1 MRRTIT
7 SELLDVDAGTPA
19 EVAAS
24 LADLRLINR
33 WFGGSSTTFRMLRR
47 VANRTGARELSLLD
61 VAGATGDIAH
71 YAQARLLRLGV
82 RLEVTLLDRAPTHL
96 ASEFPAV
103 AGDALRLPFADGSFD
118 LVASSMLVHH
128 LAPEEVARFT
138 DEARRVCRTA
148 VLINDLR
155 RSALHLAAVYAGFP
169 LYRSRLTRH
178 DAPASVRQA
187 YTVGELKEL
196 LGRGAPLEIEKSYFF
211 RVGAILWKR
220 EPEQP

>member
-1 MRRTIT
+1 MRRTVT
-7 SELLDVDAGTPA
+7 HELLDDDAGTPA

-24 LADLRLINR
+24 LADLRRFNR

-47 VANRTGARELSLLD
+47 VADRTGARELSLLD
-61 VAGATGDIAH
+61 VAGATGDVAH

-82 RLEVTLLDRAPTHL
+82 RLEVTLLDRAATHL
-96 ASEFPAV
+96 AREFPAV
-103 AGDALRLPFADGSFD
+103 AGDALQLPFADGSFD
-118 LVASSMLVHH
+118 LVTNSLLVHQ
-128 LAPEEVARFT
+128 LAPDEVARFV
-138 DEARRVCRTA
+138 DEALRVCRTA

-187 YTVGELKEL
+187 YTVEELRHL
-196 LGRGAPLEIEKSYFF
+196 LGRGARLEIERSYFF

-220 EPEQP
+220 EPGPR